1 MVRPMGQH
9 LRIKTLGFAQIAL
22 FVQRKSIG
30 EGLRNLERAQAS
42 AMATA
47 A

>member
-1 MVRPMGQH
+1 MVRPMGQD
-9 LRIKTLGFAQIAL
+9 LGIETLGFAQIAL

-30 EGLRNLERAQAS
+30 EGLRNLEGRQAS